1 MYDYTPCMICVKAS
15 VIVERN
21 IEFNY
26 FMVPTA
32 VPQLDHGT
40 SPTLITLHQ

>member
-1 MYDYTPCMICVKAS
+1 MYDYTPCMICMKAA
-15 VIVERN
+15 VILETN

-32 VPQLDHGT
+32 VPQLDHGIT
-40 SPTLITLHQ
+40 SAFITPYP